1 MSPQKIQFP
10 ICHPRDIE
18 QTALHLVATL
28 LSRNCKDSFEDVIT
42 HIHTTAMTREEYTRS
57 LALVVKMMID
67 NLLWRNSDM
76 YVTLQDEIV
85 DLAVATW
92 IDYWNVRP
100 QWIPPRLHFPECGD
114 ADFFLVYTDISW
126 LRTRRRLRTINGDQL
141 RGPFCYQ
148 RFHR

>member
-1 MSPQKIQFP
+1 MSPQKIQFA

-28 LSRNCKDSFEDVIT
+28 LTRNCKDSFEDVIM

-92 IDYWNVRP
+92 IDYWNVRHVFSLP
-100 QWIPPRLHFPECGD
+100 FP
-114 ADFFLVYTDISW
+114 
-126 LRTRRRLRTINGDQL
+126 
-141 RGPFCYQ
+141 
-148 RFHR
+148 

>member
-1 MSPQKIQFP
+1 MSAQKIQFP

-28 LSRNCKDSFEDVIT
+28 LSRNCKDGLDDVIM
-42 HIHTTAMTREEYTRS
+42 HIHTTAMTREDYTRS

-76 YVTLQDEIV
+76 YITLQDEIV

-92 IDYWNVRP
+92 IDYWNVR
-100 QWIPPRLHFPECGD
+100 LS
-114 ADFFLVYTDISW
+114 ISS
-126 LRTRRRLRTINGDQL
+126 LL
-141 RGPFCYQ
+141 F
-148 RFHR
+148 